1 LSVRPIRAG
10 SDDEHGHRVK
20 VITSAVS
27 LVPSDRLDENTAA
40 AIAAVSHRARRA
52 PSASRC
58 ITTSSTGSTRKRQCK
73 SAASYGS
80 FFDNRAEC
88 WELANRIVINLRH
101 ERFAQALA
109 QGKAANEAYALAG
122 YKANDGNASRL
133 KGNERISARVREIVG
148 RAAERAEVSLE
159 RVLRE
164 LAAIAFSDI
173 SKAVTWG
180 VQVRE
185 EDDEHGN
192 RVKVIT
198 SAVSLVPSDRLDE
211 NTAAAIAAV
220 SQSATGALSI
230 KMRRDGGAG
239 EAVTRPVAVIR
250 RTTRI

>member
-1 LSVRPIRAG
+1 MG
-10 SDDEHGHRVK
+10 
-20 VITSAVS
+20 
-27 LVPSDRLDENTAA
+27 
-40 AIAAVSHRARRA
+40 
-52 PSASRC
+52 
-58 ITTSSTGSTRKRQCK
+58 
-73 SAASYGS
+73 
-80 FFDNRAEC
+80 
-88 WELANRIVINLRH
+88 IVINLRH

-133 KGNERISARVREIVG
+133 KGNERISARVQDVG

-173 SKAVTWG
+173 SKAVTGG

-185 EDDEHGN
+185 EEDEHGQ

-211 NTAAAIAAV
+211 STAAAIAAV
-220 SQSATGALSI
+220 SQSPTGALSI
-230 KMRRDGGAG
+230 KMHNKLAAFVALGKHLGMFVQRTLNTNVHYVISDKPMTNDEWKKRY
-239 EAVTRPVAVIR
+239 VTPH
-250 RTTRI
+250 